1 MVAITKR
8 KNGINGVDEVVMILL
23 VVVMT
28 ISFDTFMV

>member
-1 MVAITKR
+1 MVAMTKH